1 MRDEQA
7 ADPESESDATATRF
21 DPVWLGACAAVTA
34 VAILLRF
41 LILGLKP
48 LHHDEGVNGWFLTN
62 LMRDGVY
69 KYDPANYH
77 GPTLYYISLAF
88 AELFGL
94 NTISIR
100 TSVAVW
106 GVLIVVLAFFLRR
119 YIGRTGALFAALFL
133 AISPGMVFISRYFI
147 HEIFFVFLSFAIVLS
162 VVLFIERRRAG
173 PFAVVWSA
181 LVLLVCFLPSTLN
194 LAAMAAGIN
203 SSTVWEFRIGFFAV
217 EAALVF
223 FVIRMLLSWNEG
235 RPVYLMLAAASTALL
250 FATKETAFI
259 TIGTL
264 LLSCFSVAVWRRLY
278 RRDPAKDENDDID
291 DGALTWANFRAA
303 LGGNADILLIG
314 AAAACVFVYISV
326 LFFTSF
332 FTYGEGVSKAIEA
345 YTIWT
350 NTGSKDHTQN
360 GYLGYLK
367 WGMRIEAPIL
377 ILAAIGAA
385 VALFKGRHRFATFSA
400 FWAFGLFAAYSLIPY
415 KTPWLALGF
424 LMPMCIAAGYALN
437 ELLRSRDAGVKS
449 VGVLAAVAA
458 VAVLTYQMYEVNFVH
473 YDDDTMPYVY
483 AHTKREFVDMVDE
496 IEQFAEKSGKGKQAK
511 IQIVSPDY
519 WPLVWYLR
527 DYPNAGFF
535 GRMSDADGAEM
546 IVAKKEEQD
555 AEVIRRFSAEY
566 EYVGSYA
573 LRPGVDLVLLV
584 RRDIAAGEG
593 KDLYQMRQAE
603 TRP

>member
-1 MRDEQA
+1 
-7 ADPESESDATATRF
+7 
-21 DPVWLGACAAVTA
+21 
-34 VAILLRF
+34 
-41 LILGLKP
+41 
-48 LHHDEGVNGWFLTN
+48 
-62 LMRDGVY
+62 
-69 KYDPANYH
+69 
-77 GPTLYYISLAF
+77 
-88 AELFGL
+88 
-94 NTISIR
+94 
-100 TSVAVW
+100 
-106 GVLIVVLAFFLRR
+106 
-119 YIGRTGALFAALFL
+119 
-133 AISPGMVFISRYFI
+133 
-147 HEIFFVFLSFAIVLS
+147 
-162 VVLFIERRRAG
+162 
-173 PFAVVWSA
+173 
-181 LVLLVCFLPSTLN
+181 
-194 LAAMAAGIN
+194 
-203 SSTVWEFRIGFFAV
+203 
-217 EAALVF
+217 
-223 FVIRMLLSWNEG
+223 
-235 RPVYLMLAAASTALL
+235 MLAAASTALL

-278 RRDPAKDENDDID
+278 RRDPAKDENDDFD

-350 NTGSKDHTQN
+350 KTGSKDHTQN

-385 VALFKGRHRFATFSA
+385 VALFKGRHRFATLSA

-415 KTPWLALGF
+415 KTPWLALSF